1 MRRLYPGPADTLL
14 PKRCSARA
22 LVSVADKDVAPSHA
36 GRLLAPGG
44 TPERVPQ
51 PHQAEIKQRVIEG
64 DHHLNP
70 DRRRERDY
78 GSAKAQQDAGTPRQ
92 HASPGDRDTKRD
104 IADAEHQAGDDQL
117 PQPERRPRTEI
128 GEKRCSRPPGAA
140 WQCGRTPSGT
150 RPRPVS
156 RIAEAGGA
164 RFRPIAAG

>member
-51 PHQAEIKQRVIEG
+51 PHQAEPKQRVTEG

-78 GSAKAQQDAGTPRQ
+78 GFAKGQQDTSRMIVSAAKYNRWTGT
-92 HASPGDRDTKRD
+92 HA
-104 IADAEHQAGDDQL
+104 AL
-117 PQPERRPRTEI
+117 
-128 GEKRCSRPPGAA
+128 
-140 WQCGRTPSGT
+140 RTPTSSLGCT
-150 RPRPVS
+150 NGS
-156 RIAEAGGA
+156 KSM
-164 RFRPIAAG
+164 